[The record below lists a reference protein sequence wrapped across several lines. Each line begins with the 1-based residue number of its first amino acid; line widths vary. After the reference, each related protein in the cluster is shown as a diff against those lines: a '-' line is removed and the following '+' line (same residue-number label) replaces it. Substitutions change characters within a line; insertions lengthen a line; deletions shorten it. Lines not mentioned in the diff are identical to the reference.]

1 MSPTDGE
8 RLATVEQVLLDL
20 RGDAV
25 DAKQEQ
31 ARTRE
36 RLHALEATVRG
47 LVLANDNEQAT
58 TRRRQQRI
66 ELRLQ
71 VLTIVIAV
79 AAILVPILVV
89 WTHH

>member
-1 MSPTDGE
+1 
-8 RLATVEQVLLDL
+8 
-20 RGDAV
+20 
-25 DAKQEQ
+25 
-31 ARTRE
+31 
-36 RLHALEATVRG
+36 
-47 LVLANDNEQAT
+47 LANDNEQVT

-71 VLTIVIAV
+71 VLTIVVAV